1 MGMVETLREEHTC
14 MAKERRG
21 FGRFGTALKAHYI
34 INGEIGEMKHDCMI
48 TNMSR
53 KGLGL
58 QVKSDQKIDQGAGI
72 RLEIYVPEKKGPTH
86 VQGIV
91 KWIEKKGSFWM
102 AGVECLKVLDE
113 MDFSKL
119 S

>member
-1 MGMVETLREEHTC
+1 MN
-14 MAKERRG
+14 KNRRG
-21 FGRFGTALKAHYI
+21 FGRFGTALKAFYI
-34 INGEIGEMKHDCMI
+34 IMGDRGEERHDCI
-48 TNMSR
+48 VANMSR
-53 KGLGL
+53 KGFGL
-58 QVKSDQKIDQGAGI
+58 QLQADKKISKDSDI

-86 VQGIV
+86 VQGTV
-91 KWIEKKGSFWM
+91 KWIEKKGSFWE

>member
-1 MGMVETLREEHTC
+1 MSLTREEPTC
-14 MAKERRG
+14 MTKERRG
-21 FGRFGTALKAHYI
+21 FGRFGTALKAYYI
-34 INGEIGEMKHDCMI
+34 INGETGEMKHDCMI

-53 KGLGL
+53 KGFGL
-58 QVKSDQKIDQGAGI
+58 QVKSDKKIDQGAGI

-91 KWIEKKGSFWM
+91 KWIEKKGSFWE